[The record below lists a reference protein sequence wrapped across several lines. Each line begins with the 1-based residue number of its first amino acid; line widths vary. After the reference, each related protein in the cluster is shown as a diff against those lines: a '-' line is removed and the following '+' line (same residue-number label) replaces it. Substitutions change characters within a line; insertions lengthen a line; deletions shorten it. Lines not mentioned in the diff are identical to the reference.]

1 MAEKLFKGLIHFKK
15 EDFEKNKEFFQG
27 LKEGQKPHTFYI
39 GCSDS
44 RIVPNLITRTL
55 PGELFVVRNIAN
67 IVPPYDKND
76 GTYKCT
82 ASILEYAVKY
92 LEVENILV
100 CGHSNCGGLKA
111 LFYPEEKLNKLPFV
125 KQWLSLIDDVKD
137 AVKDIEDEK
146 LREWEVEQLNIVK
159 QLDNLLTY
167 PFVKERVESGKLKL
181 LGWYYIIETAEV
193 YNYNFEKEEFELIKE
208 EINDF

>member
-1 MAEKLFKGLIHFKK
+1 MGKKLFHGVIRFKK
-15 EDFEKNKEFFQG
+15 DDFERNKNLFEG

-44 RIVPNLITRTL
+44 RIVPNLITKTL

-67 IVPPYDKND
+67 IVPPYEKND

-111 LFYPEEKLNKLPFV
+111 LFYPEEKLNELPLV
-125 KQWLSLIDDVKD
+125 KKWLEIVKEVKE
-137 AVKDIEDEK
+137 AVKDVEDPK
-146 LREWEVEQLNIVK
+146 IREWEAEQLNVVK
-159 QLDNLLTY
+159 QLENLLSY
-167 PFVKERVESGKLKL
+167 PFVSEKVEKGELKL
-181 LGWYYIIETAEV
+181 FGWYYIIESGEV
-193 YNYNFEKEEFELIKE
+193 YNYDFEKEEFELIE
-208 EINDF
+208 

>member
-1 MAEKLFKGLIHFKK
+1 MPLIEGIVKFKK

-44 RIVPNLITRTL
+44 RVVPNLITKTL

-67 IVPPYDKND
+67 VVPPFEVND
-76 GTYKCT
+76 GTLKCT

-92 LEVENILV
+92 LEVKNIVV

-111 LFYPEEKLNKLPFV
+111 LFYPKEKLDKLPFV
-125 KQWLSLIDDVKD
+125 KNWLKLIEDLKEK
-137 AVKDIEDEK
+137 VKDIEDEK
-146 LREWEVEQLNIVK
+146 LREWEIEQLNIIR
-159 QLDNLLTY
+159 QIENLLTY
-167 PFVKERVESGKLKL
+167 PFVKEKFESRKINIY
-181 LGWYYIIETAEV
+181 GWYYIIESGEV
-193 YNYNFEKEEFELIKE
+193 YNYNYEKKEFELIT
-208 EINDF
+208 